1 MNKKYIPVQ
10 FPSASS
16 SSSSA
21 AFRVKK
27 QLNRHKSCCQKPI
40 NNSNNNNRT
49 CAVKKTRRLYFV
61 GYQSSLCVDAVPVS
75 ALAPIRS
82 DTRCGEAGRRFTQ
95 QGSARARRRSFSLTH
110 KITTYKP
117 RVTPPPVR
125 YNDSRERSIV
135 RYTHRGCQKSASAML
150 PPQPP
155 LFPCF
160 PVASSSSARVS
171 PARAHSHWD
180 GARTSSVVQ
189 KFEKSSFLG

>member
-10 FPSASS
+10 FPSSS
-16 SSSSA
+16 SSS

-27 QLNRHKSCCQKPI
+27 QLNRQKSCCQKPI
-40 NNSNNNNRT
+40 NNSNNNRT

-61 GYQSSLCVDAVPVS
+61 GDQSSLCVDAVPVS

-117 RVTPPPVR
+117 KVTPPLAR

-160 PVASSSSARVS
+160 PVASSSSSSFARVS

-180 GARTSSVVQ
+180 GARTSSVEQ
-189 KFEKSSFLG
+189 KFEKPRVS